1 MSSIHDLAAVLLVGV
16 GATAVMDAWTL
27 LLGRLGVP
35 TGNLAL
41 VGRWVGHIARG
52 RWSHASIQRADPI
65 RREGALGWLI
75 HYAVGIAFAALLV
88 ALQGAAWLREPALPP
103 ALAFGVATVA
113 MPLLVMQP
121 AMGAGLLSS
130 KTATPLKNSL
140 RSLANHAVFGF
151 GLYLAAEVL
160 GHTVR

>member
-1 MSSIHDLAAVLLVGV
+1 MSTSHDLATVLLVGA
-16 GATAVMDAWTL
+16 GATALMDAWTL

-35 TGNLAL
+35 VGNLAL
-41 VGRWVGHIARG
+41 VGRWVGHLARG

-65 RREGALGWLI
+65 PREGALGWLI

-88 ALQGAAWLREPALPP
+88 ALQGAAWLHEPALAP

-140 RSLANHAVFGF
+140 RSLANHAVFGV
-151 GLYLAAEVL
+151 GLYLAAEAL
-160 GHTVR
+160 GRVTR

>member
-1 MSSIHDLAAVLLVGV
+1 MSSTHDLAAVLLVGV
-16 GATAVMDAWTL
+16 GATAVMDAWTV

-65 RREGALGWLI
+65 PREGALGWLI
-75 HYAVGIAFAALLV
+75 HYAVGITFAALLV
-88 ALQGAAWLREPALPP
+88 ALQGAAWLHEPALAP

-140 RSLANHAVFGF
+140 RSLANHAVFGV

-160 GHTVR
+160 DRTIR

>member
-1 MSSIHDLAAVLLVGV
+1 MSSTHDLAAVLLVGV
-16 GATAVMDAWTL
+16 GATAVMDAWTV

-65 RREGALGWLI
+65 PREGALGWLI

-88 ALQGAAWLREPALPP
+88 ALQGAAWLHEPALAP
-103 ALAFGVATVA
+103 ALAFGVVTVA

-140 RSLANHAVFGF
+140 RSLANHAVFGV
-151 GLYLAAEVL
+151 GLYLAAELL
-160 GHTVR
+160 GRTIR